1 MGRRIKGQN
10 KSSGLTDTDDGGEES
25 SKQSNSNKEEK
36 ENFSEETYLSK
47 EQSDAVEPSAKMS
60 KKSRIKANRSTS
72 HEETEDPGTSKVT
85 APSKKS
91 FWRAKLKSSPTTRR
105 SEELSSSKKKSSKKS
120 SPGVSS
126 TSFSAKSR
134 TSSTSQNSNQ
144 IHLENLD
151 NNIPDSRRN
160 QNDFQADSI
169 SKSSKGN
176 TSRLSFRTKTNQE
189 DPPALPSSSTHPLE
203 PTFAN
208 EESLVHV
215 RHSNRDR
222 HYQIDP
228 SVYSRQY
235 SSPNYTNPPTV
246 ANATRSVST
255 PIDHHVTSVHI
266 NDSSANDQRQRHSI
280 SSNKRSGRVSSRF
293 SLRRLFYGTNVAQ
306 PAVLR
311 SLGPRASIEV
321 ASISKSGNTI
331 NNQTSRYGEDNQ
343 SDTKSTVWRDNTSSC
358 SSLQG
363 GATAAISIGGH
374 STAASLMAVAGGS
387 SSSTVLREC
396 PLCLNECTLEMFPLL
411 RNCHH
416 LFCIDCLQTYVKIEI
431 QEGRVNLRCPQ
442 CTEFMHPN
450 DIETLIGDK
459 NSNLL
464 TLYESLML
472 RRLLAIDPDT
482 RWCPGPNCTYAVIAA
497 GCASCPKITCERP
510 GCGYSFCYHCKA
522 EWHPNQT
529 CDAARAQRTHH
540 HASMIGSNLPMAL
553 RSSSGT
559 FSLEAINAA
568 GGNAAGVISNGSM
581 GVASNSGQNSEVKVC
596 PRCNTLIVKMDDGS
610 CNHMTCPVCGS
621 EFCWLCMKE
630 ISDLH
635 YLSPSGCTFWGKKP
649 WSRKKKLLWQLGT
662 LVGAP
667 VGIALLA
674 GIAVPAM
681 IIGIPSWV
689 GRKIHDHYKN
699 ENKHKRNAAVV
710 GGVVSSLIISP
721 FLAGLAVSIGV
732 PILLCY
738 VYGVVPIAL
747 CRSEGCGV
755 YTTVSGVRID
765 IDEDDMDMA
774 NAANQLANA
783 VISAGENAAASFR
796 NIKSG
801 NSSSNPTSYN
811 ENRNLEAGVENRKKL
826 IVEGSRGNRTQD
838 LVANPSIGEVS
849 LGASLS
855 LGSGCHLNE
864 REQDTYLASRECDR
878 ESASNTAMAGTS
890 LTGSLASSYLGT
902 RNNDTSVSVNIHRQ
916 DESHKSG
923 VHPSSTTM
931 NSIGTYHLQNRLE
944 VDVHNGP
951 RKKLSYSNERLS
963 ETISL
968 SERSG
973 TISLA
978 DGDGARSEASTRAL
992 AGSLLAYKLGDSQ
1005 SVGSYHRV
1013 IGERSIG
1020 DPVSETTSN
1029 VVPASSSMGYG
1040 ANAVVGMHEDALS
1053 LRSLPLQ
1060 SAGTHGKPAGAEL
1073 FQNVGKDQHL
1083 QNPSA
1088 SVVSVVPP
1096 RYVHFDIRYSYHP
1109 SFNSHDISCSLI
1121 TKFT

>member
-1 MGRRIKGQN
+1 MWRRFKGHNQTPQPDESQEDIAESN
-10 KSSGLTDTDDGGEES
+10 NQPISDNRTSKEVEVS
-25 SKQSNSNKEEK
+25 SK
-36 ENFSEETYLSK
+36 
-47 EQSDAVEPSAKMS
+47 
-60 KKSRIKANRSTS
+60 KKYQL
-72 HEETEDPGTSKVT
+72 PGTAQFPSKNSKNKRKSLRMEDKSADNT
-85 APSKKS
+85 TKSQGTSTSKKS
-91 FWRAKLKSSPTTRR
+91 FWRARKLSSPTTKR
-105 SEELSSSKKKSSKKS
+105 SKEQRQSSRTSSKKS
-120 SPGVSS
+120 NIEFS
-126 TSFSAKSR
+126 TKSR
-134 TSSTSQNSNQ
+134 KSSSSQNSNP
-144 IHLENLD
+144 IYLETLGANVTERKIEAETQSD
-151 NNIPDSRRN
+151 TN
-160 QNDFQADSI
+160 F
-169 SKSSKGN
+169 KSSKL
-176 TSRLSFRTKTNQE
+176 TSRHSLKKNANNHDINKTTSTSANHPFEAIVVPDDLAELKNQNRE
-189 DPPALPSSSTHPLE
+189 YNREIKTARPYIVDQTILP
-203 PTFAN
+203 
-208 EESLVHV
+208 
-215 RHSNRDR
+215 
-222 HYQIDP
+222 
-228 SVYSRQY
+228 RQY
-235 SSPNYTNPPTV
+235 STPANSSQQTV
-246 ANATRSVST
+246 VTTARSIST
-255 PIDHHVTSVHI
+255 PADHSITAVHI
-266 NDSSANDQRQRHSI
+266 NDRNGGDPLHRHSI
-280 SSNKRSGRVSSRF
+280 GSNKRPGRITSRF
-293 SLRRLFYGTNVAQ
+293 SLRRLFYGNNIAQ
-306 PAVLR
+306 PAIFR
-311 SLGPRASIEV
+311 TLGTRASIEIAA
-321 ASISKSGNTI
+321 ASKTA
-331 NNQTSRYGEDNQ
+331 RFVEDNQ

-363 GATAAISIGGH
+363 GATAAISLGGN
-374 STAASLMAVAGGS
+374 STAASLMVHAGGS
-387 SSSTVLREC
+387 ASSTVLKEC
-396 PLCLNECTLEMFPLL
+396 PLCLSECTLDLFPLL

-442 CTEFMHPN
+442 CTELMHPN

-472 RRLLAIDPDT
+472 RRLLAVDPDT

-529 CDAARAQRTHH
+529 CDAARAQRNQNQGT
-540 HASMIGSNLPMAL
+540 MIGSALPMAL

-568 GGNAAGVISNGSM
+568 GGAVPGSAAGVINGSM
-581 GVASNSGQNSEVKVC
+581 GVPSNSGQTSEVKVC

-610 CNHMTCPVCGS
+610 CNHMTCPVCGA

-689 GRKIHDHYKN
+689 GRKIHDHYKHK
-699 ENKHKRNAAVV
+699 NKHKRNLAVV
-710 GGVVSSLIISP
+710 GGVISSLVISP

-765 IDEDDMDMA
+765 IDEDDIDMA
-774 NAANQLANA
+774 NAASQLANA
-783 VISAGENAAASFR
+783 VMNAGENAAASFR
-796 NIKSG
+796 NMKSG
-801 NSSSNPTSYN
+801 NSGANQASLN
-811 ENRNLEAGVENRKKL
+811 ESRNIDANSENRKTL
-826 IVEGSRGNRTQD
+826 NIGSSRGHRNQD

-864 REQDTYLASRECDR
+864 REQYTDLASRECDR
-878 ESASNTAMAGTS
+878 ESASNTAVAGAS
-890 LTGSLASSYLGT
+890 LTGSLASSYLGA
-902 RNNDTSVSVNIHRQ
+902 RNHDHSTITNSQRQEDT
-916 DESHKSG
+916 HKSG
-923 VHPSSTTM
+923 INPPATM
-931 NSIGTYHLQNRLE
+931 MSGIGTYHLQNRLE
-944 VDVHNGP
+944 VDVHNGS
-951 RKKLSYSNERLS
+951 RKKFSFSSERLS
-963 ETISL
+963 DQISL

-973 TISLA
+973 TISMG

-1005 SVGSYHRV
+1005 SVSSYQRV

-1020 DPVSETTSN
+1020 DPTSETTSN
-1029 VVPASSSMGYG
+1029 VVPASSSSMGYG
-1040 ANAVVGMHEDALS
+1040 ATSAAGMHEDALS
-1053 LRSLPLQ
+1053 LRSLPLHA
-1060 SAGTHGKPAGAEL
+1060 AGVHGRVAGADIYPSVAKEQL
-1073 FQNVGKDQHL
+1073 L
-1083 QNPSA
+1083 QNPS
-1088 SVVSVVPP
+1088 SSIVSVVPP
-1096 RYVHFDIRYSYHP
+1096 R
-1109 SFNSHDISCSLI
+1109 
-1121 TKFT
+1121 

>member
-1 MGRRIKGQN
+1 MWRRMKGQN
-10 KSSGLTDTDDGGEES
+10 RSSGLNDLEGGGDES
-25 SKQSNSNKEEK
+25 SKQSRSEK
-36 ENFSEETYLSK
+36 ENFSEELN
-47 EQSDAVEPSAKMS
+47 MS
-60 KKSRIKANRSTS
+60 KKQSDEEKTSSKSSKKSTKKASKSSSHKDSEEQRLSQSTA
-72 HEETEDPGTSKVT
+72 T
-85 APSKKS
+85 SKKS
-91 FWRAKLKSSPTTRR
+91 FWRARLKSSPTTRR
-105 SEELSSSKKKSSKKS
+105 SEEWNRSNKKSSKKS
-120 SPGVSS
+120 NPGFSS

-144 IHLENLD
+144 IHLQNFDRNSPEV
-151 NNIPDSRRN
+151 RKN
-160 QNDFQADSI
+160 QNDLQSDSI

-176 TSRLSFRTKTNQE
+176 TSRLSFRIKTNQE
-189 DPPALPSSSTHPLE
+189 DPEAVPSSSTQAFELG
-203 PTFAN
+203 FAQDEN
-208 EESLVHV
+208 LAQV
-215 RHSNRDR
+215 RRNNRER
-222 HYQIDP
+222 QYQVEQSD
-228 SVYSRQY
+228 YSRQY
-235 SSPNYTNPPTV
+235 SSPNYTNQPTV
-246 ANATRSVST
+246 VTATRSIST
-255 PIDHHVTSVHI
+255 PIDHNMTSVHI
-266 NDSSANDQRQRHSI
+266 SEASSSDTRPRHSI
-280 SSNKRSGRVSSRF
+280 SSNKRQGRVSSRF
-293 SLRRLFYGTNVAQ
+293 SLRRLFYGSNVAQ

-321 ASISKSGNTI
+321 ATISKSGNPSS
-331 NNQTSRYGEDNQ
+331 NQTSRYGEDNQ

-363 GATAAISIGGH
+363 GAAAAISLGGH

-396 PLCLNECTLEMFPLL
+396 PLCLSECTLEMFPLL

-442 CTEFMHPN
+442 CTELMHPN

-472 RRLLAIDPDT
+472 RRLLAVDPDT

-510 GCGYSFCYHCKA
+510 GCGYSFCYHCKN

-529 CDAARAQRTHH
+529 CDAARAQRNHH
-540 HASMIGSNLPMAL
+540 HASMMGTNLPMAL

-559 FSLEAINAA
+559 FSLEAISAA
-568 GGNAAGVISNGSM
+568 GGGVPGNATGVMNNGSL
-581 GVASNSGQNSEVKVC
+581 GVASNSGQASEVKVC

-610 CNHMTCPVCGS
+610 CNHMTCPVCGA

-755 YTTVSGVRID
+755 YTTVNGVRID
-765 IDEDDMDMA
+765 MEEDDMDMA
-774 NAANQLANA
+774 NAATQIANA
-783 VISAGENAAASFR
+783 VMSAGENAAASFR

-801 NSSSNPTSYN
+801 NPTSN
-811 ENRNLEAGVENRKKL
+811 QTSFHDHGNSEAGVDHRKKL
-826 IVEGSRGNRTQD
+826 NVEGSRGNRAHD

-864 REQDTYLASRECDR
+864 REQDTDLASRECDR

-890 LTGSLASSYLGT
+890 LTGSFASSYLGA
-902 RNNDTSVSVNIHRQ
+902 RNNDPSVIVNFHRQ

-923 VHPSSTTM
+923 VNPPSTNV

-944 VDVHNGP
+944 VDVHNGA
-951 RKKLSYSNERLS
+951 RKKLSYSSERLS

-978 DGDGARSEASTRAL
+978 DADGARSEASTKAL

-1020 DPVSETTSN
+1020 DPTSETTSN
-1029 VVPASSSMGYG
+1029 VVPASSSSMGYG
-1040 ANAVVGMHEDALS
+1040 AAAAIGLHEDALS

-1060 SAGTHGKPAGAEL
+1060 SAGAHGKGAVTEI
-1073 FQNVGKDQHL
+1073 FHAVGKDQQL

-1096 RYVHFDIRYSYHP
+1096 R
-1109 SFNSHDISCSLI
+1109 
-1121 TKFT
+1121 

>member
-1 MGRRIKGQN
+1 MWRRFKGHSQSSEPN
-10 KSSGLTDTDDGGEES
+10 DSQEKGINSTKQQISGKDRLSKSE
-25 SKQSNSNKEEK
+25 
-36 ENFSEETYLSK
+36 FSPKKDFELVETYSK
-47 EQSDAVEPSAKMS
+47 NKKDALKIDDANVMETNS
-60 KKSRIKANRSTS
+60 KSTS
-72 HEETEDPGTSKVT
+72 TSKR
-85 APSKKS
+85 S
-91 FWRAKLKSSPTTRR
+91 FWRARMLSSPTTRR
-105 SEELSSSKKKSSKKS
+105 IEENRKSSKKS
-120 SPGVSS
+120 LASDKTKAERPAS
-126 TSFSAKSR
+126 SFSSKSR
-134 TSSTSQNSNQ
+134 TTSSSKNSNITFPDTYDSNITEAKIQ
-144 IHLENLD
+144 IG
-151 NNIPDSRRN
+151 
-160 QNDFQADSI
+160 SI
-169 SKSSKGN
+169 SETNTKSSKG
-176 TSRLSFRTKTNQE
+176 TSQKTKRKKSDKLDNIADITIASAPKSVN
-189 DPPALPSSSTHPLE
+189 HPFEATFE
-203 PTFAN
+203 PT
-208 EESLVHV
+208 ESAQ
-215 RHSNRDR
+215 RRNQRNRDWP
-222 HYQIDP
+222 YQVDP
-228 SVYSRQY
+228 SVYARQY
-235 SSPNYTNPPTV
+235 STPVHSSKQAMGTASRSTSMPVDPSTTTLNGV
-246 ANATRSVST
+246 DAT
-255 PIDHHVTSVHI
+255 TSGARPR
-266 NDSSANDQRQRHSI
+266 NSI
-280 SSNKRSGRVSSRF
+280 SSSNKRGGRISSRF
-293 SLRRLFYGTNVAQ
+293 SLRRLFYGNNVAQ
-306 PAVLR
+306 PAILR

-321 ASISKSGNTI
+321 ATTSKTGNQS
-331 NNQTSRYGEDNQ
+331 NNHASRFVDDNQ

-363 GATAAISIGGH
+363 GAAAAISIGGH

-396 PLCLNECTLEMFPLL
+396 PLCLSECTLDLFPLL

-442 CTEFMHPN
+442 CTELMHPN

-472 RRLLAIDPDT
+472 RRLLAVDPDT

-510 GCGYSFCYHCKA
+510 GCGYAFCYHCKA

-529 CDAARAQRTHH
+529 CDAARAQRSQYQ
-540 HASMIGSNLPMAL
+540 ASMMGSNIPIAL

-568 GGNAAGVISNGSM
+568 GGTVAGSTGGVLSNGSM
-581 GVASNSGQNSEVKVC
+581 GVASNSGQQSSEVKVC

-689 GRKIHDHYKN
+689 GRKIHDHYKHQ
-699 ENKHKRNAAVV
+699 NKHKRNLAVV
-710 GGVVSSLIISP
+710 GGVVSSLIVSP

-765 IDEDDMDMA
+765 IDEDDIDMA
-774 NAANQLANA
+774 NAASQLANA
-783 VISAGENAAASFR
+783 VMTAGENAAASFR
-796 NIKSG
+796 NMKSG
-801 NSSSNPTSYN
+801 NPGTIQTFSDT
-811 ENRNLEAGVENRKKL
+811 RNGDAHLETRKTL
-826 IVEGSRGNRTQD
+826 NIGGSRGHRNHD

-864 REQDTYLASRECDR
+864 REERDADLASRECDR
-878 ESASNTAMAGTS
+878 ESASNTAVAGAS
-890 LTGSLASSYLGT
+890 LTGSLASSYFGA
-902 RNNDTSVSVNIHRQ
+902 RNHDHAGVSNSQKQ
-916 DESHKSG
+916 DETQKSG
-923 VHPSSTTM
+923 LNPSTAVM
-931 NSIGTYHLQNRLE
+931 NGVGTYHLQNRLE
-944 VDVHNGP
+944 VDVHNGQ
-951 RKKLSYSNERLS
+951 RKKFSFSRERLS

-968 SERSG
+968 SERSA

-992 AGSLLAYKLGDSQ
+992 AGSLLAYNIDSQ

-1020 DPVSETTSN
+1020 DPTSETTSN
-1029 VVPASSSMGYG
+1029 VVPASSSSMVYG
-1040 ANAVVGMHEDALS
+1040 VPSANSVHEDALS
-1053 LRSLPLQ
+1053 LRSLPLNHSTVPARVTGVDMF
-1060 SAGTHGKPAGAEL
+1060 SAGKEA
-1073 FQNVGKDQHL
+1073 HL
-1083 QNPSA
+1083 QNPSS
-1088 SVVSVVPP
+1088 SVVSIVPP
-1096 RYVHFDIRYSYHP
+1096 R
-1109 SFNSHDISCSLI
+1109 
-1121 TKFT
+1121 

>member
-1 MGRRIKGQN
+1 MWRRIKGHSRSSEMNDLEGGIEEPSKETHSGKEQN
-10 KSSGLTDTDDGGEES
+10 LELESNLAKEQLEVTEMSSKTSNSSKKKENRKTSYEDSTDT
-25 SKQSNSNKEEK
+25 SKSQ
-36 ENFSEETYLSK
+36 
-47 EQSDAVEPSAKMS
+47 
-60 KKSRIKANRSTS
+60 
-72 HEETEDPGTSKVT
+72 GTAT
-85 APSKKS
+85 SKKS
-91 FWRAKLKSSPTTRR
+91 FWRARLKSSPTTRR
-105 SEELSSSKKKSSKKS
+105 SEEFHTNYKESSKKS
-120 SPGVSS
+120 KSGFSS
-126 TSFSAKSR
+126 ATSYAKPR
-134 TSSTSQNSNQ
+134 TSSSSQNSNQ
-144 IHLENLD
+144 IHLEKLDHNLQEQR
-151 NNIPDSRRN
+151 NHQSDSQSDTN
-160 QNDFQADSI
+160 
-169 SKSSKGN
+169 SKSSKG
-176 TSRLSFRTKTNQE
+176 TSRLSFRTKTNQQ
-189 DPPALPSSSTHPLE
+189 DPIAVPSSSNHPFE
-203 PTFAN
+203 TNFVA
-208 EESLVHV
+208 EETLAQI
-215 RHSNRDR
+215 RHGNREKQ
-222 HYQIDP
+222 YQIDQ
-228 SVYSRQY
+228 SAYSRQY
-235 SSPNYTNPPTV
+235 SSPNYPNPQSVVT
-246 ANATRSVST
+246 AARSVST
-255 PIDHHVTSVHI
+255 PVDHHVTSVHI
-266 NDSSANDQRQRHSI
+266 NESTKDSRPRHSI
-280 SSNKRSGRVSSRF
+280 SSNKRPGRVSSRF
-293 SLRRLFYGTNVAQ
+293 SLRRLFYGSNVAQ

-321 ASISKSGNTI
+321 ATISKSGNPT
-331 NNQTSRYGEDNQ
+331 NSQTSRFGEDNQ

-363 GATAAISIGGH
+363 GAAAAISLGGH

-396 PLCLNECTLEMFPLL
+396 PLCLSECTLDLFPLL

-442 CTEFMHPN
+442 CTELMHPN

-472 RRLLAIDPDT
+472 RRLLAVDPDT

-529 CDAARAQRTHH
+529 CDAARAQRNHH
-540 HASMIGSNLPMAL
+540 HASMMGANLPMAL

-559 FSLEAINAA
+559 FSLEAISAA
-568 GGNAAGVISNGSM
+568 GGGVPGNSGGVMNNGSM
-581 GVASNSGQNSEVKVC
+581 GVPSTSGQTSEVKVC

-610 CNHMTCPVCGS
+610 CNHMTCPVCGA

-774 NAANQLANA
+774 NAASQLANA
-783 VISAGENAAASFR
+783 VMSAGENAAASFR

-801 NSSSNPTSYN
+801 NSTSNPASFN
-811 ENRNLEAGVENRKKL
+811 DPRNSDAGIEHRKKL
-826 IVEGSRGNRTQD
+826 TVESSRGTRIQD

-864 REQDTYLASRECDR
+864 REHDNDLASRECDR
-878 ESASNTAMAGTS
+878 ESASNTAMAGAS
-890 LTGSLASSYLGT
+890 LTGSLASSYLGA
-902 RNNDTSVSVNIHRQ
+902 RNNDPSVSVNIHRQ
-916 DESHKSG
+916 DENHKSG

-944 VDVHNGP
+944 VDVHNGA
-951 RKKLSYSNERLS
+951 RKKLSYSSERLS

-992 AGSLLAYKLGDSQ
+992 AGSLLAYKLDSQ

-1020 DPVSETTSN
+1020 EPTSETTSN
-1029 VVPASSSMGYG
+1029 VVPASSSSMGYG
-1040 ANAVVGMHEDALS
+1040 TSAVTGMHEDALS

-1060 SAGTHGKPAGAEL
+1060 SAGVHGRATGAEM
-1073 FQNVGKDQHL
+1073 FQTVGKDQQL
-1083 QNPSA
+1083 QNPSS

-1096 RYVHFDIRYSYHP
+1096 R
-1109 SFNSHDISCSLI
+1109 
-1121 TKFT
+1121 

>member
-1 MGRRIKGQN
+1 MWRRFKGQSHSSERGASGDAENPEGEKVSSIKELNHETMSKNKHGLSDSSKSPIDNSKKGRRDPN
-10 KSSGLTDTDDGGEES
+10 MDKSINT
-25 SKQSNSNKEEK
+25 
-36 ENFSEETYLSK
+36 
-47 EQSDAVEPSAKMS
+47 
-60 KKSRIKANRSTS
+60 
-72 HEETEDPGTSKVT
+72 TSKSHDLST
-85 APSKKS
+85 SKKS
-91 FWRAKLKSSPTTRR
+91 FWRARMNSSPVLKE
-105 SEELSSSKKKSSKKS
+105 SEDHNTSKKLSKKSSKKS
-120 SPGVSS
+120 SS
-126 TSFSAKSR
+126 TSGKSH
-134 TSSTSQNSNQ
+134 TSSFSQSSNQVSRETAMGDVSDKKLKHQTPSINSKTSQGTSHYSNRKNSNQ
-144 IHLENLD
+144 
-151 NNIPDSRRN
+151 PDAISVLPTSNHPFEAAFLPEEVGQRIN
-160 QNDFQADSI
+160 QRFRGGSYHTDQAV
-169 SKSSKGN
+169 
-176 TSRLSFRTKTNQE
+176 L
-189 DPPALPSSSTHPLE
+189 
-203 PTFAN
+203 
-208 EESLVHV
+208 
-215 RHSNRDR
+215 
-222 HYQIDP
+222 
-228 SVYSRQY
+228 SRQY
-235 SSPNYTNPPTV
+235 STPVHSNQNSSFTTS
-246 ANATRSVST
+246 RSIST
-255 PIDHHVTSVHI
+255 PMDPNIALQI
-266 NDSSANDQRQRHSI
+266 AESASNARPRNSI
-280 SSNKRSGRVSSRF
+280 SNSNKRTGRVSSRF
-293 SLRRLFYGTNVAQ
+293 SLRRLFYGNNIAQ
-306 PAVLR
+306 PAILS
-311 SLGPRASIEV
+311 SLGPRASIEMATNAKV
-321 ASISKSGNTI
+321 TNP
-331 NNQTSRYGEDNQ
+331 NHRFVEDNQ

-363 GATAAISIGGH
+363 GAAAAISIGGH

-387 SSSTVLREC
+387 TSSTVLREC
-396 PLCLNECTLEMFPLL
+396 PLCLSECTLDLFPLL

-442 CTEFMHPN
+442 CTELMHPN

-472 RRLLAIDPDT
+472 RRLLAVDPDT

-510 GCGYSFCYHCKA
+510 GCGYAFCYHCKA

-529 CDAARAQRTHH
+529 CDAARAQRSQQQT
-540 HASMIGSNLPMAL
+540 AMIGANIPMAL

-559 FSLEAINAA
+559 FSIEAINAA
-568 GGNAAGVISNGSM
+568 GGANAAGVINGSM
-581 GVASNSGQNSEVKVC
+581 GVPSNNGQASEVKVC

-610 CNHMTCPVCGS
+610 CNHMTCPVCGA

-689 GRKIHDHYKN
+689 GRKIHDHYKQK
-699 ENKHKRNAAVV
+699 NKHRRNLAVV
-710 GGVVSSLIISP
+710 GGVISSLIISP

-765 IDEDDMDMA
+765 IDEDDIDMA
-774 NAANQLANA
+774 NAASQLANA
-783 VISAGENAAASFR
+783 VMTAGENAAASFR
-796 NIKSG
+796 NMKSG
-801 NSSSNPTSYN
+801 NPAAIQTSFSDT
-811 ENRNLEAGVENRKKL
+811 RNDNTSIANRKSL
-826 IVEGSRGNRTQD
+826 NVGSSRGHRNPD

-864 REQDTYLASRECDR
+864 REQDTDLASRECDR
-878 ESASNTAMAGTS
+878 ESASNTAVAGAS
-890 LTGSLASSYLGT
+890 LTGSLASSYFGV
-902 RNNDTSVSVNIHRQ
+902 RNHENTVSNCQRP
-916 DESHKSG
+916 DETQKSANNQ
-923 VHPSSTTM
+923 SAATM
-931 NSIGTYHLQNRLE
+931 NGIGTYHLQNRLE
-944 VDVHNGP
+944 VDVHNGQ
-951 RKKLSYSNERLS
+951 RKKFSFSSERLS

-968 SERSG
+968 SERSA

-978 DGDGARSEASTRAL
+978 DGDGARSEASTKAL
-992 AGSLLAYKLGDSQ
+992 AGSILAYKLDSQ

-1020 DPVSETTSN
+1020 DPTSDTTSN
-1029 VVPASSSMGYG
+1029 VIPPSSASMGYG
-1040 ANAVVGMHEDALS
+1040 GTVSVGMHEDALS
-1053 LRSLPLQ
+1053 LRSLPL
-1060 SAGTHGKPAGAEL
+1060 HPASNQGRS
-1073 FQNVGKDQHL
+1073 NVGDMYQTGVKEHHL
-1083 QNPSA
+1083 QNPS
-1088 SVVSVVPP
+1088 SSIVSVVPP
-1096 RYVHFDIRYSYHP
+1096 RYVPIHMYTISRFLNQNHNCFRLSYFRMFL
-1109 SFNSHDISCSLI
+1109 SFL
-1121 TKFT
+1121 